1 MPSDALVSLK
11 LRDFRC
17 YAGFET
23 EFAPGLNLIVGP
35 NARGKTSLLEA
46 ACVLL
51 RLQSPRT
58 ARLAEV
64 VRHEQRGFVVDGYW
78 GARHLQYYFS
88 PRRKKLALD
97 AVEQKRSRHY
107 LEVGRVVWFSMS
119 DIGIVRGSSA
129 ERRDFLDSVA
139 GQRTAGYRPALR
151 AYERA
156 LRSRNLLLKAPSP
169 RPREIEAFDQP
180 LLTAGTA
187 IMRLRAALV
196 AELEPHAQAAHHAI
210 GGAGEELRLEYGPG
224 AEGEFPAALASAG
237 EEDARLRQTTVGPHR
252 DELRLTLGGR
262 ASGFASEGQQR
273 TIVLALRLA
282 AARLLAEHFGQ
293 PPLLLLDD
301 IFGELDPRRRA
312 ALLAT
317 LPAGAQQLITLTTL
331 SWVPEG
337 AEARIL
343 RLGETS

>member
-1 MPSDALVSLK
+1 MLSETLGSLK

-17 YAGFET
+17 YASFET

-46 ACVLL
+46 ASILL

-64 VRHEQRGFVVDGYW
+64 VRHEQRGFVVDGYL
-78 GARHLQYYFS
+78 GPRHLQFYFS
-88 PRRKKLALD
+88 SRRKKLALD
-97 AVEQKRSRHY
+97 AVEQKRARHY
-107 LEVGRVVWFSMS
+107 LELGRVVYFSMS
-119 DIGIVRGSSA
+119 DIEIVRGGSA

-139 GQRTAGYRPALR
+139 SQRTAGYRQTLR

-169 RPREIEAFDQP
+169 RWREIAAFDQP
-180 LLTAGTA
+180 LLAAGTE
-187 IMRLRAALV
+187 ITRLRSALV
-196 AELEPHAQAAHHAI
+196 EELQPHAQAAHHGI
-210 GGAGEELRLEYGPG
+210 SGARELLRIEYQS
-224 AEGEFPAALASAG
+224 AATNDFPTALAAAR
-237 EEDARLRQTTVGPHR
+237 EEDARLRQTTLGPHR
-252 DELRLTLGGR
+252 DELVFRLG
-262 ASGFASEGQQR
+262 AHPSNFASEGQQR

-282 AARLLAEHFGQ
+282 AARLLAERFEN

-301 IFGELDPRRRA
+301 VFGELDPRRRA
-312 ALLAT
+312 DLLAT
-317 LPAGAQQLITLTTL
+317 LPEGSQKLITLTSL

-337 AEARIL
+337 AEAHIL
-343 RLGETS
+343 RLE